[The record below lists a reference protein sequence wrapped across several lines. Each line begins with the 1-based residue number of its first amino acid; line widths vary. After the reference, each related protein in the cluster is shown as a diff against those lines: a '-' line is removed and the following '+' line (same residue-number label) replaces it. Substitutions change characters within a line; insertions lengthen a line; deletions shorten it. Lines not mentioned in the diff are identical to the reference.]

1 MARDTGTGGDKAVL
15 TDLRGR
21 IVDSAYQAYGLN
33 YPRPDWAE
41 QDPGLSER
49 DETAEICRD
58 ADGNPE
64 LDPELRDIENVP
76 LKQDVVASFRREAAG
91 PTFACRR
98 ASRIIAYVSSKI
110 KRRGLKERSDVA
122 QLAAHLV
129 RRHRVQQS

>member
-1 MARDTGTGGDKAVL
+1 MAHDTGTGGDKAVL

-49 DETAEICRD
+49 NETAEICRD

-64 LDPELRDIENVP
+64 PAPELHDIENAP
-76 LKQDVVASFRREAAG
+76 LKQDVVASFRRKAAG
-91 PTFACRR
+91 LEGKIRCSAVGR
-98 ASRIIAYVSSKI
+98 ASRPPSPCPTRPIACG
-110 KRRGLKERSDVA
+110 RRRNRWRGVWR
-122 QLAAHLV
+122 
-129 RRHRVQQS
+129 

>member
-1 MARDTGTGGDKAVL
+1 MHKPYILAHDTGTGGDKAVL

-64 LDPELRDIENVP
+64 PDPELRDIENAP
-76 LKQDVVASFRREAAG
+76 LKQDVVASFRRVGAA
-91 PTFACRR
+91 R
-98 ASRIIAYVSSKI
+98 ARCVDQHSHPRPEGW
-110 KRRGLKERSDVA
+110 RERDVI
-122 QLAAHLV
+122 
-129 RRHRVQQS
+129 RDG